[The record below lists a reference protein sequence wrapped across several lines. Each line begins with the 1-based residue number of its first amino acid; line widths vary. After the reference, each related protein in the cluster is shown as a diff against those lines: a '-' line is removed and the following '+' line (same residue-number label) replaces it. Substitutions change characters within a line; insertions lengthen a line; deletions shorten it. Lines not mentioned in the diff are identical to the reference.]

1 MLALVALVAS
11 LGAVSTAAADDCV
24 GLGGVINAA
33 LECEITNLVAGVK
46 TGTFTIAETLHFT
59 DGGQVKVGA
68 SGIAVNITA
77 GDFIMDAN
85 TLLDGNVTGCNTGA
99 AIAVALT
106 GGNVTLEPLS
116 VVRSNSCSG
125 GFIQI
130 TTSTRGIVNI
140 DGLVESV
147 GSMTGTGASQKPG
160 GGPITIKA
168 GCALV
173 VGDDGVVSSRGLDPG
188 ADLVHLEGCTVVV
201 DGLVE
206 STGSGHGA
214 PNTPANSCSNAAT
227 SQLRRNPVTRPG
239 KPLTSTGCVE
249 IWSGTTIVVDSTGTH
264 GGEVKADIGVT
275 GGSQGRGWIDLLANG
290 TITIHDGTGNDGAA
304 AVFAVHANGSTMQ
317 NTDNGGLILIQTYNG
332 SVVATGNAVQ
342 ADALT
347 SGSSGGEIRIEAKNN
362 VTLDTAAIVARGDFI
377 ASGGFGS
384 GGMIGPLA
392 PTVPPPGQAPI
403 RAFLGALS
411 WQNGVGDVRPTGAG
425 VTAAGQRGQINL
437 QACTGVNTAS
447 STFPVLGA
455 IVGTYPNVLGAA
467 CAGAPIVPAYVT
479 GFPAATCESLCT
491 LPGGGKKSGIKF
503 NDVAGDGVKDPTDP
517 PLADWEMRVYQGT
530 TFIASQ
536 LTDALGKYEFTL
548 LPSTY
553 VVCEVLQPS
562 WTQTFPTVG
571 GNVVSCAGLDNTVT
585 LAPLGYQFTVTN
597 GSNEINNDFGNYI
610 GPLAGTCPE
619 DPTARLTRAVDAAG
633 LAHGGTPV
641 YLTVQAAYNAS
652 TNGDV
657 IGIFSNT
664 IENVVLDGDKT
675 LEITQCTAARVTA
688 AVANLPVWKLT
699 GIGKLT
705 IIGPDAAGGTIGWS
719 LDTGG
724 HELRAVRATGASL
737 FGIQIGQNSFG
748 NSVSFNSVTAS
759 PVGVQIDGD
768 SNIVRGG
775 TVSGS
780 SGDGVVI
787 GSTGSNNT
795 FSGANVQN
803 NAGNGIVVNGSTNNT
818 VKDNNRVDSNG
829 LTGILVNGNGNI
841 IKNNQAASDK
851 AKGNGGDGFKIV
863 GTGNTLESNK
873 ANANVGNGF
882 YVTGTATGTKLKS
895 NQSNTENA
903 GDSKENGGF
912 EFKLDVGAT
921 NQGGNKADTIAIPKT
936 SVPQKCPTFPQ
947 VGTCE

>member
-1 MLALVALVAS
+1 M
-11 LGAVSTAAADDCV
+11 
-24 GLGGVINAA
+24 
-33 LECEITNLVAGVK
+33 
-46 TGTFTIAETLHFT
+46 
-59 DGGQVKVGA
+59 
-68 SGIAVNITA
+68 
-77 GDFIMDAN
+77 
-85 TLLDGNVTGCNTGA
+85 
-99 AIAVALT
+99 
-106 GGNVTLEPLS
+106 
-116 VVRSNSCSG
+116 
-125 GFIQI
+125 
-130 TTSTRGIVNI
+130 
-140 DGLVESV
+140 
-147 GSMTGTGASQKPG
+147 
-160 GGPITIKA
+160 
-168 GCALV
+168 
-173 VGDDGVVSSRGLDPG
+173 
-188 ADLVHLEGCTVVV
+188 
-201 DGLVE
+201 
-206 STGSGHGA
+206 
-214 PNTPANSCSNAAT
+214 
-227 SQLRRNPVTRPG
+227 
-239 KPLTSTGCVE
+239 
-249 IWSGTTIVVDSTGTH
+249 
-264 GGEVKADIGVT
+264 
-275 GGSQGRGWIDLLANG
+275 
-290 TITIHDGTGNDGAA
+290 
-304 AVFAVHANGSTMQ
+304 
-317 NTDNGGLILIQTYNG
+317 
-332 SVVATGNAVQ
+332 
-342 ADALT
+342 
-347 SGSSGGEIRIEAKNN
+347 
-362 VTLDTAAIVARGDFI
+362 
-377 ASGGFGS
+377 
-384 GGMIGPLA
+384 
-392 PTVPPPGQAPI
+392 
-403 RAFLGALS
+403 
-411 WQNGVGDVRPTGAG
+411 
-425 VTAAGQRGQINL
+425 
-437 QACTGVNTAS
+437 
-447 STFPVLGA
+447 
-455 IVGTYPNVLGAA
+455 
-467 CAGAPIVPAYVT
+467 
-479 GFPAATCESLCT
+479 
-491 LPGGGKKSGIKF
+491 
-503 NDVAGDGVKDPTDP
+503 
-517 PLADWEMRVYQGT
+517 
-530 TFIASQ
+530 
-536 LTDALGKYEFTL
+536 
-548 LPSTY
+548 PSTY
-553 VVCEVLQPS
+553 VVCEVLQPN
-562 WTQTFPTVG
+562 WTQTFPKVG

-597 GSNEINNDFGNYI
+597 GSNEIDNDFGNYVA
-610 GPLAGTCPE
+610 PLAGICPE
-619 DPTARLTRAVDAAG
+619 DPTARLTRAVDASG
-633 LAHGGTPV
+633 RAHGGTPV

-768 SNIVRGG
+768 SNIVKGG

-829 LTGILVNGNGNI
+829 LAGILVNGNGNI

-903 GDSKENGGF
+903 GDNKENGGF

-947 VGTCE
+947 VGPASSPAAADVGPAGIPKRQSPPRWAPPGNIKILHVPARRCFGSTRWLGGIPTILFLPPEHGTLVATR